1 MKTSLT
7 GCGKVS
13 LQVVAVILF
22 SALGLLMWSGAA
34 AAFSDAEAQQALAA
48 ALEYATVEYWLE
60 GEPHQGVAYLYGGQ
74 DTVSDYLA
82 KLEQGAESGVLAG
95 IDASG
100 LVINAYRA
108 VHPKLELVS
117 MAGFRE
123 RRVRDASSETLYL
136 WNIRSLTIDELKP
149 GDLVFFGT
157 EGRGINGVALYA
169 GRQGNLIQIVTASQG
184 RGKVV
189 LTTVRMGGDY
199 WNSSFAGAGRLIKR

>member
-7 GCGKVS
+7 GCRKGS
-13 LQVVAVILF
+13 LRMLAVLLL
-22 SALGLLMWSGAA
+22 SASCLMMWSAA
-34 AAFSDAEAQQALAA
+34 AMAFSDAEAQQALTAA
-48 ALEYATVEYWLE
+48 VEYATVEYWLE
-60 GEPHQGVAYLYGGQ
+60 GELHQGVAYLYGGQ

-82 KLEQGAESGVLAG
+82 KLEQGAEPGAQAG

-117 MAGFRE
+117 MAGSRE